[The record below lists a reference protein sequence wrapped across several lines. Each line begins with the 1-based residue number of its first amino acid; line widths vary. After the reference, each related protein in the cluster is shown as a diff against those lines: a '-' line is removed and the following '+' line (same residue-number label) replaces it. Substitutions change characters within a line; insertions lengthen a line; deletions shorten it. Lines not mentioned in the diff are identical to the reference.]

1 MPFDAT
7 ALPKAPTGVSGF
19 DNVTLGGLPIGRPT
33 LICGPAGCGK
43 TLFAMTFLV
52 NGATLFS
59 EPGVFMS
66 FEERAADLTANF
78 ASLGYDLDG
87 LVAAGKLAIDHVRVE
102 RSEIEESGEYDL
114 EVAAAVRMD
123 QGAQSDRDRHR
134 GAR

>member
-1 MPFDAT
+1 M
-7 ALPKAPTGVSGF
+7 S
-19 DNVTLGGLPIGRPT
+19 
-33 LICGPAGCGK
+33 
-43 TLFAMTFLV
+43 FLV
-52 NGATLFS
+52 NGATRFG
-59 EPGVFMS
+59 EPGVFVS

-78 ASLGYDLDG
+78 ASLGYDFDG
-87 LVAAGKLAIDHVRVE
+87 LVASGKLAIDHVRVE